1 MQINIRFT
9 PVYVAVMISQFEDL
23 AVMYKF
29 G

>member
-9 PVYVAVMISQFEDL
+9 PVYVAVKISQFEDL